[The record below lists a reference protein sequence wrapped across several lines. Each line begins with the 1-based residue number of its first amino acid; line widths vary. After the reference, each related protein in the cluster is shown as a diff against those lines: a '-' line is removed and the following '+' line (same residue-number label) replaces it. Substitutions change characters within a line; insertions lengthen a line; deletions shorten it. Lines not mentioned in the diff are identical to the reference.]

1 MVVEKNQ
8 LIPTERAIAVIE
20 HLRRHYPMLVNPMVT
35 AQWERKL
42 AQMAKGECEREQFME
57 EIEWAVRELVQILQ
71 THKMPFLDLSGVK
84 QAQTFVCPC
93 CSGSLKDK
101 GKLLECDCG
110 FKLWKTITGK
120 TLTDKQIHVLI
131 ENGHTDEIK
140 GFVGKSGKSFN
151 AKLKIDRENKQVK
164 FEFTN

>member
-1 MVVEKNQ
+1 M
-8 LIPTERAIAVIE
+8 
-20 HLRRHYPMLVNPMVT
+20 
-35 AQWERKL
+35 
-42 AQMAKGECEREQFME
+42 
-57 EIEWAVRELVQILQ
+57 VQILQ
-71 THKMPFLDLSGVK
+71 THKMPFLDLSSVK